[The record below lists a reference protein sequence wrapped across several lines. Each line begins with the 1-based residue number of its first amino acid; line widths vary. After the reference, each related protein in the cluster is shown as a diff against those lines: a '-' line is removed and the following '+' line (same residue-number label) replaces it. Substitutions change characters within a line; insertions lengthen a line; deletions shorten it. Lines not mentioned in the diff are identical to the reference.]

1 MKAIPLATAHTSTLT
16 VREAHTARVLGSG
29 DLPVLGTPALA
40 ALMENAA
47 MEALAPLLDP
57 GESSVGV
64 ALNMTHD
71 RASAVG
77 DRIRATATVIAAE
90 GRRIDFRLEATDA
103 SGQTILGRG
112 SHSRFVI
119 DVEKFMRKIE
129 K

>member
-1 MKAIPLATAHTSTLT
+1 MKTIPPATAHTSTLT
-16 VREAHTARVLGSG
+16 VTEAHTARTLGSG

-40 ALMENAA
+40 AL
-47 MEALAPLLDP
+47 APLLEP

-71 RASAVG
+71 RASAIG
-77 DRIRATATVIAAE
+77 DRIRATATVVAVE
-90 GRRIDFRLEATDA
+90 GRRIDFRLEATDP